1 MDITL
6 IVIIWEEFKMNKS
19 AILEFLFK
27 SEEKKKRE
35 YSKEDIAILKDIQ
48 ETIKEME
55 VARVLFN
62 SVSDPK
68 LIELAIHEEDVA
80 RTRFD
85 YLICMAKRRGLRRI
99 E

>member
-1 MDITL
+1 
-6 IVIIWEEFKMNKS
+6 MNKS
-19 AILEFLFK
+19 TILDLLFK
-27 SEEKKKRE
+27 NIERNNNE
-35 YSKEDIAILKDIQ
+35 YSDEDIAILKDVQ
-48 ETIKEME
+48 ESIKEME
-55 VARVLFN
+55 VARALFN

-85 YLICMAKRRGLRRI
+85 YLISIAKSKGLRRI

>member
-1 MDITL
+1 
-6 IVIIWEEFKMNKS
+6 MNKI
-19 AILEFLFK
+19 AILDLLFK
-27 SEEKKKRE
+27 NLDKKNSGYSE
-35 YSKEDIAILKDIQ
+35 EDIAILKDI
-48 ETIKEME
+48 EESIKEME
-55 VARVLFN
+55 VARSLFN

-85 YLICMAKRRGLRRI
+85 YLLSIAKNRGLKRI

>member
-1 MDITL
+1 
-6 IVIIWEEFKMNKS
+6 MNKS

-27 SEEKKKRE
+27 SEDKRKVE
-35 YSKEDIAILKDIQ
+35 YTEEDKAILKDIE

-55 VARVLFN
+55 VARILFN

-85 YLICMAKRRGLRRI
+85 YLLGLARSRGLKKI

>member
-1 MDITL
+1 
-6 IVIIWEEFKMNKS
+6 MNKI
-19 AILEFLFK
+19 AILDLLFK
-27 SEEKKKRE
+27 NLDKKSNGYSE
-35 YSKEDIAILKDIQ
+35 EDIAILKDI
-48 ETIKEME
+48 EESIKELE
-55 VARVLFN
+55 VARSLFN

-85 YLICMAKRRGLRRI
+85 YLLSLAKDRGLKRI

>member
-27 SEEKKKRE
+27 SEDKRKVE
-35 YSKEDIAILKDIQ
+35 YTEEDKAILKDIE

-55 VARVLFN
+55 VARILFN

-85 YLICMAKRRGLRRI
+85 YLLGLARSRGLKKI

>member
-1 MDITL
+1 
-6 IVIIWEEFKMNKS
+6 MNKV

-27 SEEKKKRE
+27 SEEKKKIK
-35 YSKEDIAILKDIQ
+35 YTDEDIAILKDI
-48 ETIKEME
+48 EESIKEME
-55 VARVLFN
+55 VARALFN
-62 SVSDPK
+62 SVSDHK

-85 YLICMAKRRGLRRI
+85 YLIVMAKRRGLRKI

>member
-1 MDITL
+1 
-6 IVIIWEEFKMNKS
+6 MNKNV
-19 AILEFLFK
+19 ILEFLFK
-27 SEEKKKRE
+27 SEDKKKKE
-35 YSKEDIAILKDIQ
+35 YTEEEIAILKDIQ
-48 ETIKEME
+48 ETIQEME

-85 YLICMAKRRGLRRI
+85 YLLGIAKKRGLRRI

>member
-6 IVIIWEEFKMNKS
+6 IGIIWEEFKMNKS

-27 SEEKKKRE
+27 SEDKRKVE
-35 YSKEDIAILKDIQ
+35 YTEEDKAILKDIE

-55 VARVLFN
+55 VARILFN

-85 YLICMAKRRGLRRI
+85 YLLGLARSRGLKKI